1 MEVNK
6 SLFKNATIKVIDNFE
21 SGYYHPNMFK
31 DGRISDNSK
40 NRSIMATSGE
50 TMFGLD
56 RHAGHDIYY
65 SSKRKSADVLDNLT
79 YIPTYT
85 FKTPQSK
92 EFWTIIDKANAKD
105 TWKLYYKGGADSEKL
120 KVLASE
126 IMYDEFI
133 HHAEKYLN
141 EDARKLVYTD
151 PKLLFHFIYLTWNGV
166 GFFQKYSQTLNKDIA
181 QTKDK
186 AKLLEYQL
194 IKRGNEGSIVS
205 RSEDKMRNV
214 FSQPTFESD
223 LSADDV
229 GGSKKK
235 VILVGFAILLIG
247 VLVWAVINRK
257 KIS

>member
-1 MEVNK
+1 
-6 SLFKNATIKVIDNFE
+6 
-21 SGYYHPNMFK
+21 
-31 DGRISDNSK
+31 
-40 NRSIMATSGE
+40 
-50 TMFGLD
+50 
-56 RHAGHDIYY
+56 
-65 SSKRKSADVLDNLT
+65 
-79 YIPTYT
+79 
-85 FKTPQSK
+85 
-92 EFWTIIDKANAKD
+92 
-105 TWKLYYKGGADSEKL
+105 
-120 KVLASE
+120 
-126 IMYDEFI
+126 MYDEFI
-133 HHAEKYLN
+133 HHAEKYLD
-141 EDARKLVYTD
+141 EDARKIVYTD

-223 LSADDV
+223 LGADDV